1 MSSFVSS
8 FGPVLEMRGRRKN
21 TGGTTPGAGPVVPS
35 IPATPSP
42 VPPATRPNNLLSRL
56 RRFQSKDG
64 ETPATEG
71 TDSTPTPPS
80 SSQAQ
85 SPLAF
90 HVQTPT
96 DEVSSEAPKR
106 MAYIGSSLGDTNR
119 VLPTGASMSE
129 TALPSLR
136 KQSKAK
142 ARAPAPVQQE
152 SASFNMAPLPANLG
166 FNLSA
171 GEAMVAHAPSE
182 GRQRSGAPRRLFCR
196 RVPDTPHL
204 LSPQSA
210 EAAEDAMCAFSSLEV
225 MSSADRICQRCLRIL
240 ANIELVGLVCS
251 GRAAQVV
258 RGLVEGRHAG
268 LRAIRK
274 PVDLDDFSAPEIMQM
289 LLVVTMEGDDDTT
302 RAIVEGLR
310 DACGWDFA
318 LYVVLLEYIDP
329 ACASASAR
337 ALSMQASML
346 SKGADDVVFNAKSSE
361 DLIFLISMS
370 NQRRRKRIEDLE
382 TQRDELRALLKE
394 DMKKKVITVR
404 DTERAQGIIW
414 QVVHDLFE
422 DFPALD
428 DKLSVELKVGAQVG
442 PCSLDNELGKGAF
455 GRVYGSWNAEAKRR
469 EAVKVVPKSCITHFS
484 QVMDLWHEASLQG
497 RLRHPNIVSLLGM
510 LHGPRHIFFRLEE
523 AGRQNLFAVLKSQPD
538 KMLPLSEARGIQQ
551 QLVGAIHHCHMA
563 RVAHRDLKPEN
574 ISVIA
579 GESTSIKI
587 LDFGQSV
594 NSRERQ
600 TDVAG
605 TFPFI
610 APEVFDA
617 DTAGA
622 YAPTGVDVWASGVI
636 LLEMSCG
643 LHRLTRLMGWGKHT
657 SVAPERRAELENAL
671 ADKQLLHNAVKDHL
685 GDEPPALIEM
695 LDGLL
700 EVNPSLRWNAE
711 QMRAAKFVR
720 GARQHEHS
728 GAQSPR
734 SDAHAVSATGR
745 SPTCC
750 PRAVFE
756 SALFRIAQYTF
767 RPPR

>member
-225 MSSADRICQRCLRIL
+225 MSSAASASDACASSRTLSLSDLFAVAEQRKWFVVWSRDGMPVSGPS
-240 ANIELVGLVCS
+240 ANPLN
-251 GRAAQVV
+251 
-258 RGLVEGRHAG
+258 
-268 LRAIRK
+268 
-274 PVDLDDFSAPEIMQM
+274 LDDFSAPEIMQM

-711 QMRAAKFVR
+711 QMRAAKFCEG
-720 GARQHEHS
+720 GA
-728 GAQSPR
+728 
-734 SDAHAVSATGR
+734 T
-745 SPTCC
+745 T
-750 PRAVFE
+750 
-756 SALFRIAQYTF
+756 
-767 RPPR
+767 